1 MKIYKTKSYWI
12 NKKNKGYFKSGE
24 ISSISSTEL
33 VVKTLFSGI
42 SYGTEK
48 LVYSGKVPKSQKNL
62 MKCPHQEGDF
72 GNDIKYGYINVGR
85 VIDGDKSY
93 LGSNIFSLYPHQD
106 YYKIDRNEVLVIPKK
121 IPLTRCLL
129 IPNLETAIN
138 AIWDTL
144 PSAGDRIL
152 VIGAGIVGLL
162 TAYLVSKVPG
172 VSLFVVD
179 KDPSKSNI
187 SKKLGLKFLDT
198 IPKKFDA
205 RFIYEC
211 TGDHKVLNSLKNNI
225 NVNSTICILSWYGD
239 KKSEI
244 ALGEN
249 FFSKRARLIM
259 SQVSKISPARS
270 DITNQDRRKIA
281 LDILSN
287 TDSDLDHLIEK
298 KHINFNILDKFFS
311 DKKNHNNFLCKVVKY

>member
-12 NKKNKGYFKSGE
+12 DKKNKGYFKSGE
-24 ISSISSTEL
+24 ISSIKSNEL
-33 VVKTLFSGI
+33 VIKTLFSGI

-48 LVYSGKVPKSQKNL
+48 LVYSGKVPKSQKSL
-62 MKCPHQEGDF
+62 MKCPYQEGDF
-72 GNDIKYGYINVGR
+72 GTDIKYGYINVGK
-85 VIDGDKSY
+85 VVDGAKSY

-106 YYKIDRNEVLVIPKK
+106 FYKIPYDDVLVIPKK

-138 AIWDTL
+138 AVWDTL

-162 TAYLVSKVPG
+162 TAYLINKIPG
-172 VSLFVVD
+172 INLFVVD
-179 KDPSKSNI
+179 KDSSKSKI
-187 SKKLGLKFLDT
+187 TKKLGIKFLDT
-198 IPKKFDA
+198 IPKKFSA

-211 TGDHKVLNSLKNNI
+211 TGDHRVLNSIRNNI
-225 NVNSTICILSWYGD
+225 TVNSTICVLSWYGD

-249 FFSKRARLIM
+249 FFSKRTKLIM
-259 SQVSKISPARS
+259 SQVSKISPTRF
-270 DITNQDRRKIA
+270 DLTNQDRRKIA
-281 LDILSN
+281 LDILETN
-287 TDSDLDHLIEK
+287 DDLDYLVEK
-298 KHINFNILDKFFS
+298 KYVNFDHLDKFFS
-311 DKKNHNNFLCKVVKY
+311 DRKKHNNFLCKVVKY

>member
-12 NKKNKGYFKSGE
+12 DKKNKGYFKFGE
-24 ISSISSTEL
+24 ISSINSNEI

-48 LVYSGKVPKSQKNL
+48 LVYSGKVPKSQRNL
-62 MKCPHQEGDF
+62 MKCPYQEGDF
-72 GNDIKYGYINVGR
+72 GNDIKYGYINVGK
-85 VIDGDKSY
+85 VVDGDKSY
-93 LGSNIFSLYPHQD
+93 LGNNIFSLYPHQD
-106 YYKIDRNEVLVIPKK
+106 FYKIPSNEALIVPTK

-138 AIWDTL
+138 AVWDTL

-162 TAYLVSKVPG
+162 TAYIINKLPG
-172 VSLFVVD
+172 INLFIID
-179 KDPSKSNI
+179 KDSSKSKI
-187 SKKLGLKFLDT
+187 AKKLGIKFLDT
-198 IPKKFDA
+198 IPKNFDA

-211 TGDHKVLNSLKNNI
+211 TGDHRVLNSLKDNI
-225 NVNSTICILSWYGD
+225 NVNSTICILSWYGN

-270 DITNQDRRKIA
+270 DLNNHDRRKIA
-281 LDILSN
+281 LDILN
-287 TDSDLDHLIEK
+287 RGNDLDHLIEK
-298 KHINFNILDKFFS
+298 RYVNFHHLDKFFS

>member
-12 NKKNKGYFKSGE
+12 DKKNKGYFKSGK
-24 ISSISSTEL
+24 ISSINSGEL
-33 VVKTLFSGI
+33 IVKTLFSGI

-48 LVYSGKVPKSQKNL
+48 LVHSGKVPNSQKNL
-62 MKCPHQEGDF
+62 MKCPYQEGDF
-72 GNDIKYGYINVGR
+72 GNDIKYGYINVGK
-85 VIDGDKSY
+85 VVDGDKSY

-106 YYKIDRNEVLVIPKK
+106 FYKIPYNEVLIIPDK

-162 TAYLVSKVPG
+162 TAYLINKIPG
-172 VSLFVVD
+172 VNLFIVD
-179 KDPSKSNI
+179 KDSSKSKI
-187 SKKLGLKFLDT
+187 AKKLGIKFLDT
-198 IPKKFDA
+198 IPKKFNA

-211 TGDHKVLNSLKNNI
+211 TGDHRVLNSIRNNI
-225 NVNSTICILSWYGD
+225 TVNSTICVLSWYGD

-249 FFSKRARLIM
+249 FFSKRAKLIM
-259 SQVSKISPARS
+259 SQVSKISPTRF
-270 DITNQDRRKIA
+270 DLTNQDRRKIA
-281 LDILSN
+281 LDILEASN
-287 TDSDLDHLIEK
+287 DLDYLVEK
-298 KHINFNILDKFFS
+298 KYVNFDHLDEFFS
-311 DKKNHNNFLCKVVKY
+311 NKKNHNNFLCKVVKY

>member
-1 MKIYKTKSYWI
+1 MI
-12 NKKNKGYFKSGE
+12 
-24 ISSISSTEL
+24 
-33 VVKTLFSGI
+33 VKTLFSGI

-48 LVYSGKVPKSQKNL
+48 LVHSGKVPNSQKNL
-62 MKCPHQEGDF
+62 MKCPYQEGDF
-72 GNDIKYGYINVGR
+72 GNDIKYGYINVGK
-85 VIDGDKSY
+85 VVDGDKSY

-106 YYKIDRNEVLVIPKK
+106 FYKIPYNEVLIIPDK

-162 TAYLVSKVPG
+162 TAYLINKIPG
-172 VSLFVVD
+172 VNLFIVD
-179 KDPSKSNI
+179 KDSSKSKI
-187 SKKLGLKFLDT
+187 AKKLGIKFLDT
-198 IPKKFDA
+198 IPKKFNA

-211 TGDHKVLNSLKNNI
+211 TGDHRVLNSIRNNI
-225 NVNSTICILSWYGD
+225 TVNSTICVLSWYGD

-249 FFSKRARLIM
+249 FFSKRAKLIM
-259 SQVSKISPARS
+259 SQVSKISPTRF
-270 DITNQDRRKIA
+270 DLTNQDRRKIA
-281 LDILSN
+281 LDILEASN
-287 TDSDLDHLIEK
+287 DLDYLVEK
-298 KHINFNILDKFFS
+298 KYVNFDHLDEFFS
-311 DKKNHNNFLCKVVKY
+311 NKKNHNNFLCKVVKY

>member
-1 MKIYKTKSYWI
+1 MKIYKTKSYWVD
-12 NKKNKGYFKSGE
+12 KKNKGYFKSGK
-24 ISSISSTEL
+24 ISSINSGEL
-33 VVKTLFSGI
+33 IVKTLFSGI

-48 LVYSGKVPKSQKNL
+48 LVHSGKVPNSQKNL
-62 MKCPHQEGDF
+62 MKCPYQEGDF
-72 GNDIKYGYINVGR
+72 GNDIKYGYINVGK
-85 VIDGDKSY
+85 VVDGDKSY

-106 YYKIDRNEVLVIPKK
+106 FYKIPYNEVLIIPDK

-162 TAYLVSKVPG
+162 TAYLINKIPG
-172 VSLFVVD
+172 VNLFIVD
-179 KDPSKSNI
+179 KDSSKSKI
-187 SKKLGLKFLDT
+187 AKKLGIKFLDT
-198 IPKKFDA
+198 IPKKFNA

-211 TGDHKVLNSLKNNI
+211 TGDHRVLNSIRNNI
-225 NVNSTICILSWYGD
+225 TVNSTICVLSWYGD

-249 FFSKRARLIM
+249 FFSKRAKLIM
-259 SQVSKISPARS
+259 SQVSKISPTRF
-270 DITNQDRRKIA
+270 DLTNQDRRKIA
-281 LDILSN
+281 LDILEASN
-287 TDSDLDHLIEK
+287 NLDYLVEEKYVNFDHLDE
-298 KHINFNILDKFFS
+298 FFS
-311 DKKNHNNFLCKVVKY
+311 NKKIITIFFVKL

>member
-12 NKKNKGYFKSGE
+12 DKKNKGYFKSGK
-24 ISSISSTEL
+24 ISSINSGEL
-33 VVKTLFSGI
+33 IVKTLFSGI

-48 LVYSGKVPKSQKNL
+48 LVHSGKVPNSQKNL
-62 MKCPHQEGDF
+62 MKCPYQEGDF
-72 GNDIKYGYINVGR
+72 GNDIKYGYINVGK
-85 VIDGDKSY
+85 VVDGDKSY

-106 YYKIDRNEVLVIPKK
+106 FYKIPYNEVLIIPDK

-162 TAYLVSKVPG
+162 TAYLINKIPG
-172 VSLFVVD
+172 VNLFIVD
-179 KDPSKSNI
+179 KDSSKSKI
-187 SKKLGLKFLDT
+187 AKKLGIKFLDT

-211 TGDHKVLNSLKNNI
+211 TGDHRVLNSIRNNI
-225 NVNSTICILSWYGD
+225 TVNSTICVLSWYGD

-249 FFSKRARLIM
+249 FFSKRAKLIM
-259 SQVSKISPARS
+259 SQVSKISPTRF
-270 DITNQDRRKIA
+270 DLTNQDRRKIA
-281 LDILSN
+281 LDILEASN
-287 TDSDLDHLIEK
+287 DLDYLVEK
-298 KHINFNILDKFFS
+298 KYVNFDHLDEFFS
-311 DKKNHNNFLCKVVKY
+311 NKKNHNNFLCKVVKY

>member
-1 MKIYKTKSYWI
+1 MKIYKTKSYWVD
-12 NKKNKGYFKSGE
+12 KKNKGYFKSGK
-24 ISSISSTEL
+24 ISSINSGEL
-33 VVKTLFSGI
+33 IVKTLFSGI

-48 LVYSGKVPKSQKNL
+48 LVHSGKVPNSQKNL
-62 MKCPHQEGDF
+62 MKCPYQEGDF
-72 GNDIKYGYINVGR
+72 GNDIKYGYINVGK
-85 VIDGDKSY
+85 VVDGDESY

-106 YYKIDRNEVLVIPKK
+106 FYKIPYNEVLIIPDK

-162 TAYLVSKVPG
+162 TAYLINKIPG
-172 VSLFVVD
+172 VNLFIVD
-179 KDPSKSNI
+179 KDSSKSKI
-187 SKKLGLKFLDT
+187 AKKLGIKFLDT
-198 IPKKFDA
+198 IPKKFNA

-211 TGDHKVLNSLKNNI
+211 TGDHRVLNSIRNNI
-225 NVNSTICILSWYGD
+225 TVNSTICVLSWYGD

-249 FFSKRARLIM
+249 FFSKRAKLIM
-259 SQVSKISPARS
+259 SQVSKISPTRF
-270 DITNQDRRKIA
+270 DLTNQDRRKIA
-281 LDILSN
+281 LDILEASN
-287 TDSDLDHLIEK
+287 DLDYLVEK
-298 KHINFNILDKFFS
+298 KYVNFDHLDEFFS
-311 DKKNHNNFLCKVVKY
+311 NRKNHNNFLCKVVKY

>member
-1 MKIYKTKSYWI
+1 MKIYKTKSYWVD
-12 NKKNKGYFKSGE
+12 KKNKGYFKSGK
-24 ISSISSTEL
+24 ISSINSGEL
-33 VVKTLFSGI
+33 IVKTLFSGI

-48 LVYSGKVPKSQKNL
+48 LVHSGKVPNSQKNL
-62 MKCPHQEGDF
+62 MKCPYQEGDF
-72 GNDIKYGYINVGR
+72 GNDIKYGYINVGK
-85 VIDGDKSY
+85 VVDGDKSY

-106 YYKIDRNEVLVIPKK
+106 FYKIPYNEVLIIPDK

-162 TAYLVSKVPG
+162 TAYLINKIPG
-172 VSLFVVD
+172 VNLFIVD
-179 KDPSKSNI
+179 KDSSKSKI
-187 SKKLGLKFLDT
+187 AKKLGIKFLDT
-198 IPKKFDA
+198 IPKKFNA

-211 TGDHKVLNSLKNNI
+211 TGDHRVLNSIRNNI
-225 NVNSTICILSWYGD
+225 TVNSTICVLSWYGD

-249 FFSKRARLIM
+249 FFSKRAKLIM
-259 SQVSKISPARS
+259 SQVSKISPTRF
-270 DITNQDRRKIA
+270 DLTNQDRRKIA
-281 LDILSN
+281 LDILEASN
-287 TDSDLDHLIEK
+287 DLDYLVEK
-298 KHINFNILDKFFS
+298 KYVNFDHLDEFFS
-311 DKKNHNNFLCKVVKY
+311 NRKNHNNFLCKVVKY

>member
-1 MKIYKTKSYWI
+1 MKIYKTKSYWVD
-12 NKKNKGYFKSGE
+12 KKNKGYFKSGK
-24 ISSISSTEL
+24 ISLINSGEL
-33 VVKTLFSGI
+33 IVKTLFSGI

-48 LVYSGKVPKSQKNL
+48 LVHSGKVPNSQKNL
-62 MKCPHQEGDF
+62 MKCPYQEGDF
-72 GNDIKYGYINVGR
+72 GNDIKYGYINVGK
-85 VIDGDKSY
+85 VVDGDKSY

-106 YYKIDRNEVLVIPKK
+106 FYKIPYNEVLIIPDK

-162 TAYLVSKVPG
+162 TAYLINKIPG
-172 VSLFVVD
+172 VNLFIVD
-179 KDPSKSNI
+179 KDSSKSKI
-187 SKKLGLKFLDT
+187 AKKLGIKFLDT
-198 IPKKFDA
+198 IPKKFNA

-211 TGDHKVLNSLKNNI
+211 TGDHRVLNSIRNNI
-225 NVNSTICILSWYGD
+225 TVNSTICVLSWYGD

-249 FFSKRARLIM
+249 FFSKRAKLIM
-259 SQVSKISPARS
+259 SQVSKISPTRF
-270 DITNQDRRKIA
+270 DLTNQDRRKIA
-281 LDILSN
+281 LDILEASN
-287 TDSDLDHLIEK
+287 DLDYLVEK
-298 KHINFNILDKFFS
+298 KYVNFDHLDEFFS
-311 DKKNHNNFLCKVVKY
+311 NKKNHNNFLCKVVKY

>member
-12 NKKNKGYFKSGE
+12 DKKNKGYFKSGK
-24 ISSISSTEL
+24 ISSINSGEL
-33 VVKTLFSGI
+33 IVKTLFSGI

-48 LVYSGKVPKSQKNL
+48 LVHSGKVPNSQKNL
-62 MKCPHQEGDF
+62 MKCPYQEGDF
-72 GNDIKYGYINVGR
+72 GNDIKYGYINVGK
-85 VIDGDKSY
+85 VVDGDKSY

-106 YYKIDRNEVLVIPKK
+106 FYKIPYNEVLIIPDK

-138 AIWDTL
+138 AVWDTL

-162 TAYLVSKVPG
+162 TAYLINKIPG
-172 VSLFVVD
+172 VNLFIVD
-179 KDPSKSNI
+179 KDSSKSKI
-187 SKKLGLKFLDT
+187 ARKLGIKFLDT
-198 IPKKFDA
+198 IPKKFNA

-211 TGDHKVLNSLKNNI
+211 TGDHRVLNSIRNNI
-225 NVNSTICILSWYGD
+225 TVNSTICVLSWYGD

-249 FFSKRARLIM
+249 FFSKRAKLIM
-259 SQVSKISPARS
+259 SQVSKISPTRF
-270 DITNQDRRKIA
+270 DLTNQDRRKIA
-281 LDILSN
+281 LDILEASN
-287 TDSDLDHLIEK
+287 DLDYLVEK
-298 KHINFNILDKFFS
+298 KYVNFDHLDEFFS
-311 DKKNHNNFLCKVVKY
+311 NKKNHNNFLCKVVKY

>member
-12 NKKNKGYFKSGE
+12 DKKNKGYFKSGE
-24 ISSISSTEL
+24 ISSIKSNEL
-33 VVKTLFSGI
+33 VIKTLFSGI

-48 LVYSGKVPKSQKNL
+48 LVYSGKVPKSQKSL
-62 MKCPHQEGDF
+62 MKCPYQEGDF
-72 GNDIKYGYINVGR
+72 GTDIKYGYINVGK
-85 VIDGDKSY
+85 VVDGAKSY

-106 YYKIDRNEVLVIPKK
+106 FYKIPYDDVLVIPKK

-138 AIWDTL
+138 AVWDTL

-162 TAYLVSKVPG
+162 TAYLINKIPG
-172 VSLFVVD
+172 INLFVVD
-179 KDPSKSNI
+179 KDSQKSKI
-187 SKKLGLKFLDT
+187 TKKLGIKFLDT
-198 IPKKFDA
+198 IPKKFSA

-211 TGDHKVLNSLKNNI
+211 TGDHRVLNSIRNNI
-225 NVNSTICILSWYGD
+225 TVNSTICVLSWYGD

-249 FFSKRARLIM
+249 FFSKRTKLIM
-259 SQVSKISPARS
+259 SQVSKISPTRF
-270 DITNQDRRKIA
+270 DLTNQDRRKIA
-281 LDILSN
+281 LDILETN
-287 TDSDLDHLIEK
+287 DDLDYLVEK
-298 KHINFNILDKFFS
+298 KYVNFDHLDKFFS
-311 DKKNHNNFLCKVVKY
+311 DRKNHNNFLCKVVKY

>member
-12 NKKNKGYFKSGE
+12 DKKNKGYFKSGE
-24 ISSISSTEL
+24 ISSIKSNEL
-33 VVKTLFSGI
+33 VIKTLFSGI

-48 LVYSGKVPKSQKNL
+48 LVYSGKVPKSQKSL
-62 MKCPHQEGDF
+62 MKCPYQEGDF
-72 GNDIKYGYINVGR
+72 GTDIKYGYINVGK
-85 VIDGDKSY
+85 VVDGAKSY

-106 YYKIDRNEVLVIPKK
+106 FYKIPYDDVLVIPKK

-138 AIWDTL
+138 AVWDTL

-162 TAYLVSKVPG
+162 TAYLINKIPG
-172 VSLFVVD
+172 INLFVVD
-179 KDPSKSNI
+179 KDSSKSKI
-187 SKKLGLKFLDT
+187 TKKLGIKFLDT
-198 IPKKFDA
+198 IPKKFSA

-211 TGDHKVLNSLKNNI
+211 TGDHRVLNSIRNNI
-225 NVNSTICILSWYGD
+225 TVNSTICVLSWYGD

-249 FFSKRARLIM
+249 FFSKRAKLIM
-259 SQVSKISPARS
+259 SQVSKISPTRF
-270 DITNQDRRKIA
+270 DLTNQDRRKIA
-281 LDILSN
+281 LDILETN
-287 TDSDLDHLIEK
+287 DDLDYLVEK
-298 KHINFNILDKFFS
+298 KYVNFDHLDKFFS
-311 DKKNHNNFLCKVVKY
+311 DRKNHNNFLCKVVKY

>member
-12 NKKNKGYFKSGE
+12 DKKNKGYFKSGK
-24 ISSISSTEL
+24 ISSINSGEL
-33 VVKTLFSGI
+33 IVKTLFSGI

-48 LVYSGKVPKSQKNL
+48 LVHSGKVPNSQKNL
-62 MKCPHQEGDF
+62 MKCPYQEGDF
-72 GNDIKYGYINVGR
+72 GNDIKYGYINVGK
-85 VIDGDKSY
+85 VVDGDKSY

-106 YYKIDRNEVLVIPKK
+106 FYKIPYNEVLIIPDK

-138 AIWDTL
+138 AVWDTL

-162 TAYLVSKVPG
+162 TAYLINKIPG
-172 VSLFVVD
+172 VNLFIVD
-179 KDPSKSNI
+179 KDSSKSKI
-187 SKKLGLKFLDT
+187 AKKLGIKFLDT
-198 IPKKFDA
+198 IPKKFNA

-211 TGDHKVLNSLKNNI
+211 TGDHRVLNSIRNNI
-225 NVNSTICILSWYGD
+225 TVNSTICVLSWYGD

-249 FFSKRARLIM
+249 FFSKRAKLIM
-259 SQVSKISPARS
+259 SQVSKISPTRF
-270 DITNQDRRKIA
+270 DLTNQDRRKIA
-281 LDILSN
+281 LDILEASN
-287 TDSDLDHLIEK
+287 DLDYLVEK
-298 KHINFNILDKFFS
+298 KYVNFDHLDEFFS
-311 DKKNHNNFLCKVVKY
+311 NKKNHNNFLCKVVKY

>member
-1 MKIYKTKSYWI
+1 MKIYKTKSYWVD
-12 NKKNKGYFKSGE
+12 KKNKGYFKSGK
-24 ISSISSTEL
+24 ISSINSDEL
-33 VVKTLFSGI
+33 IVKTLFSGI

-48 LVYSGKVPKSQKNL
+48 LVHSGKVPNSQKNL
-62 MKCPHQEGDF
+62 MKCPYQEGDF
-72 GNDIKYGYINVGR
+72 GNDIKYGYINVGK
-85 VIDGDKSY
+85 VVDGDKSY

-106 YYKIDRNEVLVIPKK
+106 FYKIPYNEVLIIPDK

-162 TAYLVSKVPG
+162 TAYLINKIPG
-172 VSLFVVD
+172 VNLFIVD
-179 KDPSKSNI
+179 KDSSKSKI
-187 SKKLGLKFLDT
+187 AKKLGIKFLDT
-198 IPKKFDA
+198 IPKKFNA

-211 TGDHKVLNSLKNNI
+211 TGDHRVLNSIRNNI
-225 NVNSTICILSWYGD
+225 TVNSTICVLSWYGD

-249 FFSKRARLIM
+249 FFSKRAKLIM
-259 SQVSKISPARS
+259 SQVSKISPTRF
-270 DITNQDRRKIA
+270 DLTNQDRRKIA
-281 LDILSN
+281 LDILEASN
-287 TDSDLDHLIEK
+287 DLDYLVEK
-298 KHINFNILDKFFS
+298 KYVNFDHLDEFFS
-311 DKKNHNNFLCKVVKY
+311 NKKNHNNFLCKVVKY

>member
-1 MKIYKTKSYWI
+1 MKIYKTKSYWVD
-12 NKKNKGYFKSGE
+12 KKNKGYFKSGK
-24 ISSISSTEL
+24 ISSINSGEL
-33 VVKTLFSGI
+33 IVKTLFSGI

-48 LVYSGKVPKSQKNL
+48 LVHSGKVPNSQKNL
-62 MKCPHQEGDF
+62 MKCPYQEGDF
-72 GNDIKYGYINVGR
+72 GNDIKYGYINVGK
-85 VIDGDKSY
+85 VVDGDKSY

-106 YYKIDRNEVLVIPKK
+106 FYKIPYNEVLIIPDK

-162 TAYLVSKVPG
+162 TAYLINKIPG
-172 VSLFVVD
+172 VNLFIVD
-179 KDPSKSNI
+179 KDSSKSKI
-187 SKKLGLKFLDT
+187 AKKLGIKFLDI
-198 IPKKFDA
+198 IPKKFNA

-211 TGDHKVLNSLKNNI
+211 TGDHRVLNSIRNNI
-225 NVNSTICILSWYGD
+225 TVNSTICVLSWYGD

-249 FFSKRARLIM
+249 FFSKRAKLIM
-259 SQVSKISPARS
+259 SQVSKISPTRF
-270 DITNQDRRKIA
+270 DLTNQDRRKIA
-281 LDILSN
+281 LDILEASN
-287 TDSDLDHLIEK
+287 DLDYLVEK
-298 KHINFNILDKFFS
+298 KYVNFDHLDEFFS
-311 DKKNHNNFLCKVVKY
+311 NKKNHNNFLCKVVKY

>member
-12 NKKNKGYFKSGE
+12 DKKNKGYFKSGE
-24 ISSISSTEL
+24 ISSVNSNEL

-62 MKCPHQEGDF
+62 MKCPYQEGDF
-72 GNDIKYGYINVGR
+72 GNDIKYGYINIGK

-106 YYKIDRNEVLVIPKK
+106 FYKIPSNEALIVPTK

-138 AIWDTL
+138 AVWDTL

-162 TAYLVSKVPG
+162 TAYIINKLPG
-172 VSLFVVD
+172 INLFIID
-179 KDPSKSNI
+179 KDSSKSKI
-187 SKKLGLKFLDT
+187 AKKLGIKFLDT
-198 IPKKFDA
+198 IPKNFDA

-211 TGDHKVLNSLKNNI
+211 TGDHRVLNSLKDNI
-225 NVNSTICILSWYGD
+225 NVNSTICILSWYGN

-270 DITNQDRRKIA
+270 DLNNHDRRKIA
-281 LDILSN
+281 LDILN
-287 TDSDLDHLIEK
+287 RGNDLDHLIEK
-298 KHINFNILDKFFS
+298 RYVNFHHLDKFFS

>member
-1 MKIYKTKSYWI
+1 MKIYKTKSYWVD
-12 NKKNKGYFKSGE
+12 KKNKGYFKSGK
-24 ISSISSTEL
+24 ISSINSGEL
-33 VVKTLFSGI
+33 IVKTLFSGI

-48 LVYSGKVPKSQKNL
+48 LVHSGKVPNSQKNL
-62 MKCPHQEGDF
+62 MKCPYQEGDF
-72 GNDIKYGYINVGR
+72 GNDIKYGYINVGK
-85 VIDGDKSY
+85 VVDGDKSY

-106 YYKIDRNEVLVIPKK
+106 FYKIPYNEVLIIPDK

-162 TAYLVSKVPG
+162 TAYLINKIPG
-172 VSLFVVD
+172 VNLFIVD
-179 KDPSKSNI
+179 KDSSKSKI
-187 SKKLGLKFLDT
+187 AKKLGIKFLDT
-198 IPKKFDA
+198 IPKKFNA

-211 TGDHKVLNSLKNNI
+211 TGDHRVLNSIRNNI
-225 NVNSTICILSWYGD
+225 TVNSTICVLSWYGD

-249 FFSKRARLIM
+249 FFSKRAKLIM
-259 SQVSKISPARS
+259 SQVSKISPTRF
-270 DITNQDRRKIA
+270 DLTNQDRRKIA
-281 LDILSN
+281 LDILEASN
-287 TDSDLDHLIEK
+287 DLDYLVEK
-298 KHINFNILDKFFS
+298 KYVNFDNLDEFFS
-311 DKKNHNNFLCKVVKY
+311 NKKNHNNFLCKVVKY

>member
-12 NKKNKGYFKSGE
+12 DKKNKGYFKSGE
-24 ISSISSTEL
+24 ISSIKSNEL
-33 VVKTLFSGI
+33 VIKTLFSGI

-48 LVYSGKVPKSQKNL
+48 LVYSGKVPKSQKSL
-62 MKCPHQEGDF
+62 MKCPYQEGDF
-72 GNDIKYGYINVGR
+72 GTDIKYGYINVGK
-85 VIDGDKSY
+85 VVDGAKSY

-106 YYKIDRNEVLVIPKK
+106 FYKIPYDDVLVIPKK

-138 AIWDTL
+138 AVWDTL

-162 TAYLVSKVPG
+162 TAYLINKIPG
-172 VSLFVVD
+172 INLFVVD
-179 KDPSKSNI
+179 KDSSKSKI
-187 SKKLGLKFLDT
+187 TKKLGIKFLDT
-198 IPKKFDA
+198 IPKKFSA

-211 TGDHKVLNSLKNNI
+211 TGDHRVLNSIRNNI
-225 NVNSTICILSWYGD
+225 TVNSTVCVLSWYGD

-249 FFSKRARLIM
+249 FFSKRAKLIM
-259 SQVSKISPARS
+259 SQVSKISPTRF
-270 DITNQDRRKIA
+270 DLTNQDRRKIA
-281 LDILSN
+281 LDILETN
-287 TDSDLDHLIEK
+287 DDLDYLVEK
-298 KHINFNILDKFFS
+298 KYVNFDHLDKFFS
-311 DKKNHNNFLCKVVKY
+311 DRKNHNNFLCKVVKY

>member
-12 NKKNKGYFKSGE
+12 DKKNKGYFKSGE
-24 ISSISSTEL
+24 ISSINSNEL

-48 LVYSGKVPKSQKNL
+48 LVYSGKVPNSQKNL
-62 MKCPHQEGDF
+62 MKCPYQEGNF
-72 GNDIKYGYINVGR
+72 GNDIKYGYINVGK
-85 VIDGDKSY
+85 VVDGDKSY

-106 YYKIDRNEVLVIPKK
+106 FYKIPYNEVLIIPNK

-138 AIWDTL
+138 AVWDTL

-152 VIGAGIVGLL
+152 IIGAGIVGLL
-162 TAYLVSKVPG
+162 TAYLINKIPG
-172 VSLFVVD
+172 VNLFIVD
-179 KDPSKSNI
+179 KDSSKSKI
-187 SKKLGLKFLDT
+187 AKKLGIKFLDT
-198 IPKKFDA
+198 IPKKFTA

-211 TGDHKVLNSLKNNI
+211 TGDYRVLNSIRNNI
-225 NVNSTICILSWYGD
+225 TVNSTICVLSWYGD

-249 FFSKRARLIM
+249 FFSKRARIIM
-259 SQVSKISPARS
+259 SQVSKISPTRF
-270 DITNQDRRKIA
+270 DLTNQDRRKIA
-281 LDILSN
+281 LDILEASN
-287 TDSDLDHLIEK
+287 NLDYLVEKKYVNFDHLDE
-298 KHINFNILDKFFS
+298 FFS
-311 DKKNHNNFLCKVVKY
+311 NRKNHNNFLCKVVKY

>member
-12 NKKNKGYFKSGE
+12 DKKNKGYFKSGE
-24 ISSISSTEL
+24 ISSIKSNEL
-33 VVKTLFSGI
+33 VIKTLFSGI

-48 LVYSGKVPKSQKNL
+48 LVYSGKVPKSQKSL
-62 MKCPHQEGDF
+62 MKCPYQEGDF
-72 GNDIKYGYINVGR
+72 GTDIKYGYINVGK
-85 VIDGDKSY
+85 VVDGAKSY

-106 YYKIDRNEVLVIPKK
+106 FYKIPYDDVLVIPKK

-138 AIWDTL
+138 AVWDTL

-162 TAYLVSKVPG
+162 TAYLINKIPG
-172 VSLFVVD
+172 INLFVVD
-179 KDPSKSNI
+179 KDSSKSKI
-187 SKKLGLKFLDT
+187 TKKLGIKFLDT
-198 IPKKFDA
+198 IPKKFSA

-211 TGDHKVLNSLKNNI
+211 TGDHRVLNSIRNNI
-225 NVNSTICILSWYGD
+225 TVNSTICVLSWYGD

-249 FFSKRARLIM
+249 FFSKRTKLIM
-259 SQVSKISPARS
+259 SQVSKISPTRF
-270 DITNQDRRKIA
+270 DLTNQDRRKIA
-281 LDILSN
+281 LDILETN
-287 TDSDLDHLIEK
+287 DDLDYLVEK
-298 KHINFNILDKFFS
+298 KYVNFDHLDKFFS
-311 DKKNHNNFLCKVVKY
+311 DRKNHNNFLCKVVKY

>member
-1 MKIYKTKSYWI
+1 MKIYKTKSYWVD
-12 NKKNKGYFKSGE
+12 KKNKGYFKSGK
-24 ISSISSTEL
+24 ISSINSGEL
-33 VVKTLFSGI
+33 IVKTLFSGI

-48 LVYSGKVPKSQKNL
+48 LVHSGKVPNSQKNL
-62 MKCPHQEGDF
+62 MKCPYQEGDF
-72 GNDIKYGYINVGR
+72 GNDIKYGYINVGK
-85 VIDGDKSY
+85 VVDGDKSY

-106 YYKIDRNEVLVIPKK
+106 FYKIPYNEVLIIPDK

-162 TAYLVSKVPG
+162 TAYLINKIPG
-172 VSLFVVD
+172 VNLFIVD
-179 KDPSKSNI
+179 KDSSKSKI
-187 SKKLGLKFLDT
+187 AKKLGIKFLDT
-198 IPKKFDA
+198 IPKKFNA

-211 TGDHKVLNSLKNNI
+211 TGDHRVLNSIRNNI
-225 NVNSTICILSWYGD
+225 TVNSTICVLSWYGD

-249 FFSKRARLIM
+249 FFSKRAKLIM
-259 SQVSKISPARS
+259 SQVSKISPTRF
-270 DITNQDRRKIA
+270 DVTNQDRRKIA
-281 LDILSN
+281 LDILEASN
-287 TDSDLDHLIEK
+287 DLDYLVEK
-298 KHINFNILDKFFS
+298 KYVNFDHLDEFFS
-311 DKKNHNNFLCKVVKY
+311 NKKNHNNFLCKVVKY

>member
-1 MKIYKTKSYWI
+1 MKIYKTKSYWVD
-12 NKKNKGYFKSGE
+12 KKNKGYFKSGK
-24 ISSISSTEL
+24 ISSINSGEL
-33 VVKTLFSGI
+33 IVKTLFSGI

-48 LVYSGKVPKSQKNL
+48 LVHSGKVPNSQKNL
-62 MKCPHQEGDF
+62 MKCPYQEGDF
-72 GNDIKYGYINVGR
+72 GNDIKYGYINVGK
-85 VIDGDKSY
+85 VVDGDKSY

-106 YYKIDRNEVLVIPKK
+106 FYKIPYNEVLIIPDK

-162 TAYLVSKVPG
+162 TAYLINKIPG
-172 VSLFVVD
+172 VNLFIVD
-179 KDPSKSNI
+179 KDSSKSKI
-187 SKKLGLKFLDT
+187 AKKLGIKFLDT
-198 IPKKFDA
+198 IPKKFNA

-211 TGDHKVLNSLKNNI
+211 TGDHRVLNSIRNNI
-225 NVNSTICILSWYGD
+225 TVNSTICVLSWYGD

-249 FFSKRARLIM
+249 FFSKRARIIM
-259 SQVSKISPARS
+259 SQVSKISPTRF
-270 DITNQDRRKIA
+270 DLTNQDRRKIA
-281 LDILSN
+281 LDILEASN
-287 TDSDLDHLIEK
+287 NLDYLVEKKYVNFDHLDE
-298 KHINFNILDKFFS
+298 FFS
-311 DKKNHNNFLCKVVKY
+311 NRKNHNNFLCKVVKY

>member
-1 MKIYKTKSYWI
+1 MKIYKTKSYWVD
-12 NKKNKGYFKSGE
+12 KKNKGYFKSGK
-24 ISSISSTEL
+24 ISSINSGEL
-33 VVKTLFSGI
+33 IVKTLFSGI

-48 LVYSGKVPKSQKNL
+48 LVHSGKVPNSQKNL
-62 MKCPHQEGDF
+62 MKCPYQEGDF
-72 GNDIKYGYINVGR
+72 GNDIKYGYINVGK
-85 VIDGDKSY
+85 VVDGDKSY

-106 YYKIDRNEVLVIPKK
+106 FYKIPYNEVLIIPDK

-162 TAYLVSKVPG
+162 TAYLINKIPG
-172 VSLFVVD
+172 VNLFIVD
-179 KDPSKSNI
+179 KDSSKSKI
-187 SKKLGLKFLDT
+187 AKKLGIKFLDT
-198 IPKKFDA
+198 IPKKFNA

-211 TGDHKVLNSLKNNI
+211 TGDHRVLNSIRNNI
-225 NVNSTICILSWYGD
+225 TVNSTICVLSWYGD

-249 FFSKRARLIM
+249 FFSKRAKLIM
-259 SQVSKISPARS
+259 SQVSKISPTRF
-270 DITNQDRRKIA
+270 DLTNQDRRKIA
-281 LDILSN
+281 LDILEASN
-287 TDSDLDHLIEK
+287 DLDYLVEK
-298 KHINFNILDKFFS
+298 KYVNFDHLDEFFS
-311 DKKNHNNFLCKVVKY
+311 NKKNHNNFLCKVVKY

>member
-12 NKKNKGYFKSGE
+12 DKKNKGYFKSGE
-24 ISSISSTEL
+24 ISSIKSNEL
-33 VVKTLFSGI
+33 VIKTLFSGI

-48 LVYSGKVPKSQKNL
+48 LVYSGKVPKSQKSL
-62 MKCPHQEGDF
+62 MKCPYQEGDF
-72 GNDIKYGYINVGR
+72 GTDIKYGYINVGK
-85 VIDGDKSY
+85 VVDGAKSY

-106 YYKIDRNEVLVIPKK
+106 FYKIPYDDVLVIPKK

-138 AIWDTL
+138 AVWDTL

-162 TAYLVSKVPG
+162 TAYLINKIPG
-172 VSLFVVD
+172 INLFVVD
-179 KDPSKSNI
+179 KDSSKSKI
-187 SKKLGLKFLDT
+187 TKKLGIKFLDT
-198 IPKKFDA
+198 IPKKFSA

-211 TGDHKVLNSLKNNI
+211 TGDHRVLNSIRNNI
-225 NVNSTICILSWYGD
+225 TVNSTICVLSWYGD

-249 FFSKRARLIM
+249 FFSKRAKLIM
-259 SQVSKISPARS
+259 SQVSKISPTRF
-270 DITNQDRRKIA
+270 DLTNQDRRKIA
-281 LDILSN
+281 LDILETN
-287 TDSDLDHLIEK
+287 DDLDYLVEK
-298 KHINFNILDKFFS
+298 KYVNFDHLDKFFS
-311 DKKNHNNFLCKVVKY
+311 DRKKHNNFLCKVVKY